1 MEKWGVPGGAVAVAK
16 DGRLVL
22 AKGYGVSDLEASQP
36 AQPDQLWR
44 IASNSKPITAVTVL
58 QLVDEGR
65 LDLDSRV
72 VEILRDLA
80 PPAGAPADAR
90 IAQVTVRQL
99 LWHVGGW
106 DREASFDPMF
116 ADQRIAQATG
126 HLGPQSCEAVIRYMW
141 TQPLDFDPGSK
152 YAYSNFG
159 YCVLGRVIERASSQ
173 PYDQRVL
180 TSVLSRANVAR
191 MRTGHSLLAGRAD
204 GEVRYNDYPG
214 APLVPSIYP
223 EVPGRVPRPYGGFNL
238 EAMDSLGGW
247 ISSPIDLLR
256 FATAVDGQRGPALLT
271 NESVQ
276 LMLSRP
282 PYVSQDAATY
292 YGMGW
297 LVRPTAGGA
306 NWWHAGELSGT
317 VSYLV
322 RLSNGVS
329 YAAMFN
335 MSPRD
340 WNVFTRELDAAL
352 GAAQRQVSTWPDG
365 DLFSSYP

>member
-1 MEKWGVPGGAVAVAK
+1 MSDVEAPQ
-16 DGRLVL
+16 L
-22 AKGYGVSDLEASQP
+22 AQP
-36 AQPDQLWR
+36 AQLWR

-58 QLVDEGR
+58 QLAEEGR
-65 LDLDSRV
+65 LDLDARV
-72 VEILRDLA
+72 VEVLRELV
-80 PPAGAPADAR
+80 PPDGVVADPR
-90 IAQVTVRQL
+90 VGQVTIRQL

-106 DREASFDPMF
+106 DSEANFDPMF
-116 ADQRIAQATG
+116 ADQRITQATG
-126 HLGPQSCEAVIRYMW
+126 SPGPQSCEAVIRYMW

-180 TSVLSRANVAR
+180 ASVLSRANVTR
-191 MRTGHSLLAGRAD
+191 MRTGRSLPAGRAD

-214 APLVPSIYP
+214 APLVPSIHP
-223 EVPGRVPRPYGGFNL
+223 EVPGRVPFPYGGFNL
-238 EAMDSLGGW
+238 EALDSLGGW

-256 FATAVDGQRGPALLT
+256 FATAVDGQRGSALLSK
-271 NESVQ
+271 ESVE

-282 PYVSQDAATY
+282 PNVSQDAATY

-306 NWWHAGELSGT
+306 NWWHAGSLPGT

-335 MSPRD
+335 MRPRD
-340 WNVFTRELDAAL
+340 RDVFTRELDAAL
-352 GAAQRQVSTWPDG
+352 GAAQRQISTWPDG